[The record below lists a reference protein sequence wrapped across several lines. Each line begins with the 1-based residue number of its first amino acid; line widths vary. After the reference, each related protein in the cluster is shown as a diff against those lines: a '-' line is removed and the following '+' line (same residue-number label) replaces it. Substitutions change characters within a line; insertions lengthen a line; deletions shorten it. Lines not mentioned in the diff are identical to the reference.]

1 MYERDR
7 GNETERVCVRERAR
21 EKERK
26 VSECQRDRARERERK
41 RDFDMQNKPCHP
53 YVKVTSY
60 VGILH
65 TTAVGETAPTV
76 PITVRGPLVLFM
88 PHIFINHVTYE

>member
-1 MYERDR
+1 VYERDR
-7 GNETERVCVRERAR
+7 GNETERVCVIERAR

-41 RDFDMQNKPCHP
+41 RDFDIQNKPCHP

-60 VGILH
+60 EFCIPQRWERLRQRFL
-65 TTAVGETAPTV
+65 TQ
-76 PITVRGPLVLFM
+76 
-88 PHIFINHVTYE
+88 